1 MLKMSLTSVFLGFLC
16 FLASANAGGETL
28 VLLDNLA
35 IRETHSM
42 FFKSLQERGYTLT
55 FKLADDAN
63 LVLSKYGEYLY
74 SHLIIFAPSVEEFGG
89 ALSVDA
95 VTEFIDGGGN
105 VLVAGSSQSGDVL
118 RELASECGF
127 EVDEEGAAV
136 IDHMNYDVSDLGQ
149 HTTIVAETENLIN
162 APVIIGDKNIPPL
175 LYQGTGLVADTENP
189 LVLQLLTA
197 SSSAYSYNPDQ
208 PVKEYPHAVGKNT
221 LLIAALQA
229 RNNARVLFSG
239 SLFFFSDEA
248 FTSSVQ
254 KAQGGQKYEKSGNE
268 AVAKAMSK
276 WVFKDSGVIRA
287 SSVSH
292 KKSGEKEPPAAYTV
306 MDDVVYAITIEQLA
320 GDKWIPYEADD
331 LQLEFVRIDPFVRT
345 KLQKLD
351 NGRYEARFKIPDVYG
366 VYQFKVDYNRIG
378 ITHLYSTTQVSVR
391 PLQHTQYERFIP
403 SAFPY
408 YVSAFSMM
416 GGVFLF
422 SFVFL
427 HYKED
432 VKSKAE

>member
-1 MLKMSLTSVFLGFLC
+1 M
-16 FLASANAGGETL
+16 
-28 VLLDNLA
+28 
-35 IRETHSM
+35 
-42 FFKSLQERGYTLT
+42 
-55 FKLADDAN
+55 
-63 LVLSKYGEYLY
+63 
-74 SHLIIFAPSVEEFGG
+74 
-89 ALSVDA
+89 
-95 VTEFIDGGGN
+95 
-105 VLVAGSSQSGDVL
+105 L

-127 EVDEEGAAV
+127 EVDEEGASV
-136 IDHMNYDVSDLGQ
+136 IDHLNYDESDSGQ
-149 HTTIVAETENLIN
+149 HTTIVAETSNLID
-162 APVIIGDKNIPPL
+162 APVIVGDRNVAPL
-175 LYQGTGLVADTENP
+175 LYQGTGLVADVENP

-221 LLIAALQA
+221 LLVAALQA

-254 KAQGGQKYEKSGNE
+254 KAQGGKKFEKSGNE
-268 AVAKAMSK
+268 AVAKAMSQ
-276 WVFKDSGVIRA
+276 WVFKENGVIRA
-287 SSVSH
+287 TSVSH
-292 KKSGEKEPPAAYTV
+292 HKIGEKEPPAAYTV
-306 MDDVVYAITIEQLA
+306 MEDVVYTINIEQLN
-320 GDKWIPYEADD
+320 GDKWVPYEASD

-345 KLQKLD
+345 TMKRLA
-351 NGRYEARFKIPDVYG
+351 NGQYEARFRIPDVYG

-378 ITHLYSTTQVSVR
+378 ISHLYSTTQVSVR

-408 YVSAFSMM
+408 YMSAFSMM

-432 VKSKAE
+432 VKSKSE